1 MVRLIVSFFLSSF
14 VFFGAISKNLLAS
27 ELLNHLNTEHVNHEH
42 RSDKTQANHSHS
54 FEMSQLTLSLNL
66 FSPHGLSVGIKSF
79 SIDLKIECYVTDLNI
94 CHFSSAVF
102 RPPIV

>member
-1 MVRLIVSFFLSSF
+1 MFL
-14 VFFGAISKNLLAS
+14 FFGAMSKNLLAS
-27 ELLNHLNTEHVNHEH
+27 ELLNHLKTEHVNHEH

-54 FEMSQLTLSLNL
+54 FEMSQFTLSLNI
-66 FSPHGLSVGIKSF
+66 FSPQGLSIGAKPF
-79 SIDLKIECYVTDLNI
+79 PADLKSEYYITDLNI